1 MPQTPYT
8 SEEIVQRGQTLYE
21 QEIRPKVEPEN
32 KGKYLVINVAT
43 GDYEMDADDLVASK
57 RAKAKF
63 PDAPLY
69 TMRIGY
75 PTAYRLGGRF
85 RDRQP

>member
-1 MPQTPYT
+1 MPRAHYT
-8 SEEIVQRGQTLYE
+8 SEEIVQRGQALYE
-21 QEIRPKVEPEN
+21 QEIRAKVEPEN
-32 KGKYLVINVAT
+32 KGKYLIINVAT
-43 GDYEMDADDLVASK
+43 GEYEMDADDLAASK

-69 TMRIGY
+69 TMRTGY
-75 PTAYRLGGRF
+75 PTAYRLRGRF